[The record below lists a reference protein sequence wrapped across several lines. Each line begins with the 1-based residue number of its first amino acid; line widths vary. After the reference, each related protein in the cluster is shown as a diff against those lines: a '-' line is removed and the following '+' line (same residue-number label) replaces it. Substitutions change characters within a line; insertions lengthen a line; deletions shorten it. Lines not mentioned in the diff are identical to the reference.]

1 MNGAVA
7 TTYLEST
14 TGRQTVAVGD
24 ETGLT
29 ASKGVIGMTCL
40 IMAESAIFAIFVV
53 AYLFYLG
60 KDLNGPTP
68 RQVLEL
74 PILNSICLLSSSAT
88 ITLALRSLRNDK
100 SKRFSLWW
108 LVTIALGAYFLLGT
122 GREWHH
128 LIHDKGL
135 TIQTNLFG
143 TTFYSLVG
151 LHASHVVVGLLAL
164 SIVMAFAIAGLVKRE
179 HAERVHVLGLYW
191 HFVDVVWIVVFT
203 VVYIIGR

>member
-1 MNGAVA
+1 MNAA
-7 TTYLEST
+7 TATVSLESDS
-14 TGRQTVAVGD
+14 VWVP
-24 ETGLT
+24 
-29 ASKGVIGMTCL
+29 SKGVVGMTCL
-40 IMAESAIFAIFVV
+40 IIAESAIFIIFVV

-60 KDLNGPTP
+60 KDLSGPTP

-74 PILNSICLLSSSAT
+74 PVLNSICLLSSSAT
-88 ITLALRSLRNDK
+88 ITFALNSLRNKDA
-100 SKRFSLWW
+100 KRFSFWW

-135 TIQTNLFG
+135 TIHTNLFG

-151 LHASHVVVGLLAL
+151 LHTSHVVIGLLAL
-164 SIVMAFAIAGLVKRE
+164 SIVMAFAIAGSVKQE
-179 HAERVHVLGLYW
+179 HAERVHVLALYW

>member
-1 MNGAVA
+1 MNA
-7 TTYLEST
+7 TATLSVE
-14 TGRQTVAVGD
+14 TGRPIRSVPIEASGD
-24 ETGLT
+24 R
-29 ASKGVIGMTCL
+29 APSKGVIGMTCL
-40 IMAESAIFAIFVV
+40 IIAESAIFTIFVV
-53 AYLFYLG
+53 AYLYYLG
-60 KDLNGPTP
+60 KDLSGPSP
-68 RQVLEL
+68 RQVLDL

-88 ITLALRSLRNDK
+88 ITFALRSLRNGNTK
-100 SKRFSLWW
+100 KFNFWW

-143 TTFYSLVG
+143 TTFYALVG
-151 LHASHVVVGLLAL
+151 LHASHVIIGLLAL
-164 SIVMAFAIAGLVKRE
+164 SIVVAFAITGAVKRE

-191 HFVDVVWIVVFT
+191 HFVDVVWVVVFT

>member
-1 MNGAVA
+1 MNAA
-7 TTYLEST
+7 TATASF
-14 TGRQTVAVGD
+14 
-24 ETGLT
+24 ETDSGWSP
-29 ASKGVIGMTCL
+29 SKGVVGMACL
-40 IMAESAIFAIFVV
+40 IIAESAIFTIFVV

-60 KDLNGPTP
+60 KDVSGPTP

-88 ITLALRSLRNDK
+88 ITLALRALRNDN
-100 SKRFSLWW
+100 SRRFSLWW
-108 LVTIALGAYFLLGT
+108 LSTIVLGAYFLIGT
-122 GREWHH
+122 GREWIR

-164 SIVMAFAIAGLVKRE
+164 SIIMGFAIAGSVKKE
-179 HAERVHVLGLYW
+179 HAERVHVIGLYW

>member
-1 MNGAVA
+1 MNA
-7 TTYLEST
+7 TATLSE
-14 TGRQTVAVGD
+14 TGRPAIRSVPIEASAD
-24 ETGLT
+24 R
-29 ASKGVIGMTCL
+29 APSKGVVGMTCL
-40 IMAESAIFAIFVV
+40 IIAESAIFTIFVV
-53 AYLFYLG
+53 AYLYYLG
-60 KDLNGPTP
+60 KDLSGPTP

-88 ITLALRSLRNDK
+88 ITFALRSLRNGNTK
-100 SKRFSLWW
+100 KFNFWW

-151 LHASHVVVGLLAL
+151 LHASHVIIGLLAL
-164 SIVMAFAIAGLVKRE
+164 SLLMAFAITGAVKRE

-191 HFVDVVWIVVFT
+191 HFVDVVWVVVFT

>member
-1 MNGAVA
+1 MNAA
-7 TTYLEST
+7 T
-14 TGRQTVAVGD
+14 A
-24 ETGLT
+24 T
-29 ASKGVIGMTCL
+29 ASFEPDFGWMPPKGVVGMSCL
-40 IMAESAIFAIFVV
+40 IIAESAIFSIFVV
-53 AYLFYLG
+53 AYLYYLG
-60 KDLNGPTP
+60 KDLSGPTP
-68 RQVLEL
+68 RQVLDL
-74 PILNSICLLSSSAT
+74 PILNSVCLLSSSAT
-88 ITLALRSLRNDK
+88 ITFALRSLRNDD
-100 SKRFSLWW
+100 SKRFTIWW

-151 LHASHVVVGLLAL
+151 LHASHVVIGLLAL
-164 SIVMAFAIAGLVKRE
+164 LTVMAFAIAGSVKKE

>member
-1 MNGAVA
+1 MNPTA
-7 TTYLEST
+7 TIS
-14 TGRQTVAVGD
+14 V
-24 ETGLT
+24 ETGYPAIRT
-29 ASKGVIGMTCL
+29 GHIESSTDWTPSKGVVGMTCL
-40 IMAESAIFAIFVV
+40 IIAESAIFTIFVV
-53 AYLFYLG
+53 AYLYYLG
-60 KDLNGPTP
+60 KDSSGPTP

-88 ITLALRSLRNDK
+88 ITFALRSLRNGD

-108 LVTIALGAYFLLGT
+108 LVTIAFGAYFLLGT
-122 GREWHH
+122 GREWIR

-164 SIVMAFAIAGLVKRE
+164 SIVMAFAIAGWVKKE